1 MTYLITGAAG
11 FVGFHL
17 CKRLIIE
24 GEKVIGI
31 DNLNDYYDIK
41 LKKNRINYLG
51 KLPCE
56 IDNWN
61 FVEVDL
67 IDKDKLK
74 IYFEKYNPTII
85 INLAAQAGV
94 RHSIDNQKFT

>member
-17 CKRLIIE
+17 CKRLITE

-41 LKKNRINYLG
+41 LKKNRIKFLG
-51 KLPCE
+51 KLPSE

-61 FVEVDL
+61 FFEVDL
-67 IDKDKLK
+67 IDK
-74 IYFEKYNPTII
+74 EN
-85 INLAAQAGV
+85 
-94 RHSIDNQKFT
+94 